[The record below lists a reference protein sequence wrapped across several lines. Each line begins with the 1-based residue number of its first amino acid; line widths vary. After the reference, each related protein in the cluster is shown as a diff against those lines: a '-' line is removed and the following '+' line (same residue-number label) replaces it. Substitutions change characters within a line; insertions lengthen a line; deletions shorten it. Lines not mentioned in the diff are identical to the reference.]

1 LEELEALL
9 IAHEMRMSKFD
20 KLIKFDSAS
29 INLTQA
35 KSILRS
41 IPSPSPPG
49 LSSQANLVVHTDSID
64 STSRSHFPSY
74 GSGFRGRG
82 GRNGRGRERGRL
94 GNVQC
99 QVCFRF

>member
-1 LEELEALL
+1 
-9 IAHEMRMSKFD
+9 MRMSKFD
-20 KLIKFDSAS
+20 KLIKLDSAS

-35 KSILRS
+35 KFVPGS

-49 LSSQANLVVHTDSID
+49 LSSQANLDVHTDSID
-64 STSRSHFPSY
+64 STSNSHFPSY

-82 GRNGRGRERGRL
+82 GRNGRGRGRGHF

-99 QVCFRF
+99 